1 MSEKIYTIGHSN
13 HPIDKF
19 LSLLK
24 GCSVTTV
31 ADVRSHP
38 YSRHFPQYSQSA
50 LRHSLQ
56 DAGIAYVFLGKE
68 LGARSGNPACYRDG
82 KVSYE
87 LLAEEPLFSEGLNRL
102 RKGMENHR
110 IALMCSEK
118 DPLNCHRTILVAR
131 NLRKN
136 GISVEHIL
144 ADGQLESHA
153 DLESR
158 MLRILKMP
166 ELELFRTREEI
177 LSEAYERH
185 GENIAYQD
193 DSMRLAEGQE
203 GEPL

>member
-1 MSEKIYTIGHSN
+1 MPGKIYTIGHSN

-24 GCSVTTV
+24 GSGVTAV

-50 LRHSLQ
+50 LKHSLQ

-68 LGARSGNPACYRDG
+68 LGARSENPDCYRGG
-82 KVSYE
+82 KVRYE
-87 LLAEEPLFSEGLNRL
+87 LLAKEPQFSEGLHRL
-102 RKGMENHR
+102 RKGMGNHC
-110 IALMCSEK
+110 IAIMCSEK
-118 DPLNCHRTILVAR
+118 DPLNCHRAILVTR
-131 NLRKN
+131 SLHEN
-136 GISVEHIL
+136 GTPVEHIL
-144 ADGQLESHA
+144 ADGHLESHA

-158 MLRILKMP
+158 MLKTLKMV
-166 ELELFRTREEI
+166 ELELFRTRDEI

-185 GENIAYQD
+185 GENIAYED
-193 DSMRLAEGQE
+193 DSKRLAEGQG